1 MKLYFKPGACSL
13 ASHIVLKE
21 SGSSFELE
29 KVDTETK
36 LTESNRNYLTINP
49 KGYVPALELT
59 SGDTITEG
67 PAILQFLADK
77 FSDKNLLPGTGT
89 IERTKVIESLTYTSS
104 ELHKAFSPLFKS
116 DTSDEAQSLAKASVA
131 EKFDFIEQLLTDD
144 REFIVGG
151 QFSIADA
158 YLFVVCNWSNFVGI
172 TIKNWPKLEAYVS
185 RIAQR
190 ASVQRAM
197 KSEGLI

>member
-13 ASHIVLKE
+13 ASHIVLEE

-29 KVDTETK
+29 KVDTQTK
-36 LTESNRNYLTINP
+36 LTESNKNYLTINP
-49 KGYVPALELT
+49 KGYVPALELS

-116 DTSDEAQSLAKASVA
+116 DTCDEAQSRAKASVA
-131 EKFDFIEQLLTDD
+131 EKFDFIEQLLADD

-172 TIKNWPKLEAYVS
+172 PLNNWPKLKAYLF